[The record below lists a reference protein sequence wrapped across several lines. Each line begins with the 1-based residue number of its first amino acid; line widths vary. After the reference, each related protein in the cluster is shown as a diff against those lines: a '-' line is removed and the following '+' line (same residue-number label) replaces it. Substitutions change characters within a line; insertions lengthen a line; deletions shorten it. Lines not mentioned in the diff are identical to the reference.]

1 MGKID
6 PLTGLSMDQEN
17 LDPLT
22 GLPMPK
28 STGRR
33 TAFTGF
39 SGMAGDLEPYNKYG
53 VQMSE
58 YTDMDEERAQRQST
72 AEQWRNGLTKAAVT
86 TAGAFSEATVGT
98 LLGLGDYLVDVI
110 GPGEADFDRS
120 MSNNAVGLAFDKIN
134 EDLQTSLPNYYTQ
147 EERDEQG
154 TMGMF
159 GSANFWADK
168 FANGAAYT
176 LGTVA
181 AMAVTGGYG
190 AVGGALRVAGATG
203 KVSKALGAYR
213 AAKAIRGGTQTMEA
227 LRKGATLKNTVS
239 RIGRGAEMLEA
250 GAMMSMAEA
259 AVESRETKKIVEET
273 LTEEAKR
280 RKFAEMQAFALETG
294 NRRILPESW
303 EQVELDTQEI
313 QQIQLQAQEAEGAA
327 FYGNMAVLMPTNLLM
342 FGKMAAGFRS
352 SGVGFRKLAK
362 DAETGVWKEA
372 VENLPKGVKQVA
384 QAGRVA
390 APLGKQA
397 ITEGYQEGMQY
408 AISQG
413 VSDYELRKL
422 KDSGSGDL
430 VSSLMNAGALKA
442 LKESAPDVASRASK
456 SLTDPEAREQVII
469 GAMVGLLGGGR
480 SALKEYRAKKDN
492 TKKVLEFVNSETF
505 NNLAIKSE
513 NVNAG
518 METVRRMIEADK
530 NGDKALYERLQKE
543 LITEQVL
550 TSLKL
555 GSMDM
560 FRERW
565 NDLRSLSEAEFK
577 EAVGIDESYEFT
589 KEYGKDQIID
599 GILKYADKVEEGY
612 KLVNDLYNYREA
624 PRTMGLPRLLM
635 GKERRQQED
644 ERLSDFEIYKD
655 FLIHNYARMET
666 IDEDI
671 LKVLDDLVKA
681 VPNMKGDLR
690 KRIRDYRR
698 HRLGEINI
706 DSEGNEKLGMPKNS
720 YMPQLLEKILKEVSE
735 EVERSRNDEGG
746 LKAEDGLTKVNTLK
760 DLIRDRDSLVLAYKN
775 LQKSPKE
782 RDLFISRTKA
792 KKKAAA
798 QAKIDES
805 VDKVIQETE
814 LPSEL
819 IAQAKALKEAEVSPE
834 AYQKLKD
841 EIQKRRDAIDDATL
855 RFKKMKKSE
864 VEALEGLSKLE
875 EAARK
880 EHLATRT
887 QEEPEEVD
895 VQEDAKKRAEEARK
909 RNERLKQQREEAAR
923 KARSQQPPQQGPP
936 APQPPQ
942 GPEEGAPAPES
953 GQTLAGLAAQAQSSN
968 DNKTVSMNENKE
980 GEFKTTS
987 KTNSEGKV
995 TNRVVVD
1002 DFGNPVESD
1011 MATSDKVDGK
1021 PVITDRELLQSPD
1034 VAVGTEVELRVI
1046 ETDWWVSNRNRPDV
1060 RDKVLEEIPIFVFVD
1075 GKAVAKLKGGNTTL
1089 RQAVVNEYLAAQKE
1103 NREPKKITTTI
1114 KDKNANIQI
1123 SAVDDTGRTY
1133 LSNPFEVFGDTP
1145 VGVVTFSMDTS
1156 NNKKLTIGNT
1166 KKKLSDAEMQE
1177 IEDQIVSNSSSL
1189 NRLTYGQVVFLFKD
1203 PNGMWR
1209 FNVGYTAPLNESE
1222 MQRAFEM
1229 LQNIKSQD
1237 VYEELV
1243 DLVGFNSDVFEARME
1258 GDNFILV
1265 STNYTKAG
1273 DRTIQFTAPEYL
1285 YSEPERRTEKN
1296 PNPKRES
1303 RLVSVSGEVL
1313 KMLAEAEAS
1322 NGITREI
1329 IEKVL
1334 ADKASY
1340 GNLIKIQDADGKFQ
1354 GVGFNFF
1361 KQRQDLA
1368 EQLIKD
1374 IPNLVRQAVAKKRRQ
1389 VSVGALTT
1397 DSQYFQSISNEE
1409 RAFTDQQRADFA
1421 GREGVIGTTAVNRG
1435 GGIMRDVELNLSGAY
1450 SIDGKKVESTAKP
1463 AAPLQRGN
1471 NRVQTK
1477 TTATPKNSPPRPSA
1491 PSTPQGPAGPQGPP
1505 TGPPGPPPGT
1515 KLRDGSVVL
1524 EDGKLRRPNGEIVD
1538 LKSRKTVNDEQ
1549 GSTSHQNETPSPAG
1563 TATLETAPVDDNP
1576 LAFFEEDKES
1586 SNKEALKE
1594 AESGEQG
1601 ISAAEIESIKQQL
1614 DAMLPDPDAGFEDP
1628 VEMMEAIQMVEA
1640 SPEYQRLLNMLP
1652 PSERPKSSFGTDE
1665 FLENEDLPIVQKL
1678 GIQVGDELTFTYNG
1692 GSREGQKRTVRVS
1705 QLLPDG
1711 KSIVS
1716 WDTSIN
1722 EERQYNL
1729 EKAADDL
1736 TIYRPGSDVP
1746 FRLVEGSTRESIS
1759 ESEAKAWLK
1768 ARGIPVE
1775 FYETA
1780 KQVGSGVAH
1789 GYMKNAAVYL
1799 WKNAEV
1805 GTEYHEAF
1813 HYMFRMM
1820 LTDAQREG
1828 LYGEARTKYALPNAS
1843 ELELEEAMAEDF
1855 RDYVFTAEATAKTLP
1870 GKIRKFFK
1878 DIWNYI
1884 KAIFSNRIAVD
1895 QFFSLIESN
1904 RVPAKLE
1911 RSAERFANTTAYRVV
1926 DTALTADMKLYKSAL
1941 DTMSSLVIQKINQ
1954 EILDK
1959 EDLEYGEDLQL
1970 LNSLLGKN
1978 SEDRGY
1984 VAEFFLRHSIRQKNG
1999 DVISETAFETYKR
2012 FVNDHSKL
2020 TGQELQDAYK
2030 KLVAFMKMNNLEP
2043 GIPINS
2049 DSLPEGTKALSPQAQ
2064 KKMAQHFYT
2073 FYNQWF
2079 DVVEERTGNVDRYG
2093 WREAVLEDI
2102 EKYGYKIKTKE
2113 ELVGEFENEEEDGNY
2128 NAEEVEY
2135 DKIYSISHFENDPS
2149 NKISQEAKR
2158 LFGKMIRKEPNAFGF
2173 NTYADIAT
2181 TYKAAVHATIGLE
2194 TWPQMVEAINKQ
2206 AQIFEDLVP
2215 VAEYLLNDVTKQ
2227 EAGMLRSLF
2236 TQDYTEHRFLLETYE
2251 ETGTSVRLIGSDR
2264 RTGTIA
2270 YMQQWKNEAVQIE
2283 LERPAAL
2290 FKFEDDVFVFNN
2302 NTLEDDKT
2310 RLQHLTEALQNL
2322 YAAETIEEKGSALSD
2337 VLWYM
2342 SMSFGQ
2348 NKDMS
2353 RARVIEYMNENPADI
2368 QLFQTQVENLLKK
2381 AVKVKM
2387 EGGKID
2393 SIELP
2398 DRPVNF
2404 FESESTTVKAIANRA
2419 AVYRLP
2425 VAMSFISG
2433 RGKSIYPYNTGSHF
2447 NHLLN
2452 ELSRGTESELFKKFQ
2467 EDESFHAYGN
2477 QEYQSYLYQMLESG
2491 QATIETFSLDTI
2503 RDEDNDRN
2511 NDYTEI
2517 ATRESLLMRFNTYFN
2532 TSSPDYAYYPISIQ
2546 ESRGRI
2552 DFIKMPKFHRK
2563 NSLQK
2568 AGVKAQTK
2576 QQIIEN
2582 IIVRDLIK
2590 LHHDPS
2596 LANNLGNGFHLSGI
2610 EDTELKSGLKLSE
2623 EIKNALKYG
2632 RNSQRKDVFEEISRQ
2647 AKAYLEGTFQ
2657 EHVKELNEQVTQFN
2671 LIQAKKTDKTQQ
2683 AKDTNSTKKV
2693 RVGKVISGGQTGA
2706 DRIGLEIAKE
2716 LGIATGGI
2724 APKGY
2729 KTESGNDPSL
2739 KDFGLTES
2747 NSDSY
2752 AMRTEKNV
2760 LLSNATVLF
2769 GDMSS
2774 PGSKQTIKYLKK
2786 YKKPYIENPTQEE
2799 LAEFLAVNNVST
2811 LNVAGNRGSK
2821 FSEAQADIAK
2831 DVLKGALTSTTEY
2844 AQKNNAEQEVQKKA
2858 DKTTSR
2864 LDKDGIAM
2872 FSSQRNMVENFHFDS
2887 LVARIEMSQLL
2898 RGGATQSA
2906 SVAKFFKRMG
2916 LVNTPGTRMMLK
2928 GEFQADPTYG
2938 FLKRVQQAVIN
2949 PIRIADEVHEQIADR
2964 IEKAAETRFLEIETS
2979 RIEGKYANRE
2989 LLDKEKK
2996 EKQKEITAA
3005 KKKAKQDA
3013 KQLAA
3018 QYRIDNLAADHTD
3031 GQAYVSPWFHR
3042 GVMMGLGQWQKSD
3055 EAWFQE
3061 FLKGGEWKAKYTPN
3075 YKFYYENLKMVD
3087 GQLKPEMD
3095 KNSYVVLTPELVKGN
3110 ELLSNMYDRMMA
3122 RGKYAN
3128 MGRVDLINTTSAK
3141 KGYKTPALTVDSNNT
3156 DFSELVIS
3164 EQDGSKFLIP
3174 QVINK
3179 SEEYLTKMNR
3189 QIRKNI
3195 ISAVDRAATYTVAG
3209 ETMTGQEL
3217 LDEYHSLVEEAIVRE
3232 NKKLLKDLGYDKMK
3246 ANPNDVEARLNF
3258 LKNIRDVILRNA
3270 ARDGKLDSNM
3280 QKQLKIVEGDIVD
3293 FAIPMAFPAYQRRYQ
3308 NLLFSLFKNNVHRLD
3323 MPGKELVQVASSGKF
3338 SITLDGKTEVRELRH
3353 IDVDTKTGNLK
3364 YAEVIV
3370 SEDML
3375 EELGLKLG
3383 ETGIAYRIPHQGYSS
3398 TVPIRI
3404 VGVLPRSYAKT
3415 IIVPGNITIQTGSDF
3430 DIDKLFVMLRNMRNK
3445 SRSQEIRNRLLDI
3458 MEGVTLNKTHMLDT
3472 LKPLTEETL
3481 NELSR
3486 RKGIKNEVAQKYT
3499 FDHPMLELVVEANFK
3514 SSAVLVGTFAN
3525 GLAGFS
3531 VAVHGGSSNSIQ
3543 QRGLGVHSTKTFNV
3557 VKDGQTFILDRIQL
3571 TSKMTKR
3578 LANAGMTESLSAA
3591 LDAGGNEELMH
3602 LSLNENK
3609 HTAPAKL
3616 YLQSIGMDEETIIY
3630 LMTQP
3635 NVRRYVEQMDSTGFD
3650 SRQVLLEIG
3659 APLGLTKF
3667 ELNYIK
3673 NNNAEKS
3680 KAAYI
3685 NFDELKEVVENED
3698 YTSAAAKEY
3707 FKAFVKALYAGNDL
3721 VDIYKGI
3728 TPDTADGMGDLAQI
3742 QAYIGTVDRLRRK
3755 GDKALVSWDR
3765 IDGILN
3771 GDAYPLS
3778 RAYYQAIKSS
3788 LEVAGELFLGGNI
3801 SVKNFKDLLMDTTG
3815 KTLLTEQEHR
3825 FIDRMLFYYMLTKEG
3840 SPMGELLKKSD
3851 VEFSLTNTSKSL
3863 ASRILEMMEQI
3874 PALKNNTFLLKVAE
3888 PSNVSDGRTRV
3899 KGLSIDTVEK
3909 MTPELK
3915 EAMIDGF
3922 YKLLFQPETYTAIEK
3937 DQKRIQ
3943 NLGKILVTNAMVTTG
3958 LAPTYGAY
3966 FDAIPAD
3973 FFTSFE
3979 VDGVTP
3985 AEFFRKE
3992 FNNAKSDPNYFYDFM
4007 IDFVRNFGT
4016 RTMNGRPLIPRLN
4029 AKLFLVEDEGN
4040 TFAPRKPLKTEPAL
4054 FATFYDKRKD
4064 LDRTR
4069 VFMWDGYAYREL
4081 NQMGI
4086 GGQIIELN
4094 LRNTDGSIMD
4104 QSMWSSGRGRRAK
4117 IQITKNGKTKTKLA
4131 FIDTRQGFV
4140 KINPAMQTAIQKA
4153 GELVSIRAEE
4163 EQKLDCKY

>member
-98 LLGLGDYLVDVI
+98 LLGLGDYLVDLV

-342 FGKMAAGFRS
+342 FGKMAAGFRGGQA
-352 SGVGFRKLAK
+352 GVRKLTK
-362 DAETGVWKEA
+362 DAEKGVYKEF
-372 VENLPKGVKQVA
+372 VETLPKGVKQVA
-384 QAGRVA
+384 QAGRFAV
-390 APLGKQA
+390 PLAKQG

-413 VSDYELRKL
+413 ASDYELRKF
-422 KDSGSGDL
+422 KDSGSGEL
-430 VSSLMNAGALKA
+430 VSSLMNAGALRA
-442 LKESAPDVASRASK
+442 LKESAPDIASRASK

-469 GAMVGLLGGGR
+469 GAMVGILGGGR
-480 SALKEYRAKKDN
+480 STLKEYQAKKKN
-492 TKKVLEFVNSETF
+492 TKDVLSFVNSETF
-505 NNLAIKSE
+505 TNLAIKAE

-518 METVRRMIEADK
+518 METVRRMMEAEK
-530 NGDKALYERLQKE
+530 SGNKALFERLQKE
-543 LITEQVL
+543 LITNQAL
-550 TSLKL
+550 FHIKT
-555 GSMDM
+555 GSMDL

-565 NDLRSLSEAEFK
+565 NDLRQLSDEEFK
-577 EAVGIDESYEFT
+577 TAVGIDTEFEFT
-589 KEYGKDQIID
+589 EKYGKDQIID
-599 GILKYADKVEEGY
+599 GILNHADKVEEGY
-612 KLVNDLYNYREA
+612 KLVNKLYDYTDP
-624 PRTMGLPRLLM
+624 PRTTGLPRLIM
-635 GKERRQQED
+635 GKQAAQEED
-644 ERLSDFEIYKD
+644 ERLRDLEIYKN
-655 FLIHNYARMET
+655 FLIHNYSRMESV
-666 IDEDI
+666 DEDI
-671 LKVLDDLVKA
+671 LKSLDDLTQA
-681 VPNMKGDLR
+681 IPGMSNSLI
-690 KRIRDYRR
+690 KRIKDYRR
-698 HRLGEINI
+698 EKLADIDI
-706 DSEGNEKLGMPKNS
+706 DSEGKEKLTAPKDE
-720 YMPQLLEKILKEVSE
+720 YMSTLLNEIYEEADKEVKRSGSENGLKTADAIEKIETL
-735 EVERSRNDEGG
+735 RS
-746 LKAEDGLTKVNTLK
+746 
-760 DLIRDRDSLVLAYKN
+760 LIRDRDSLVLAYKN

-792 KKKAAA
+792 KERAEKQK
-798 QAKIDES
+798 KIDES
-805 VDKVIQETE
+805 VDKVIAETN

-819 IAQAKALKEAEVSPE
+819 EAQKAALKEAGISDKAKE
-834 AYQKLKD
+834 KLEN
-841 EIQKRRDAIDDATL
+841 EIQERKNAISDANL

-880 EHLATRT
+880 EHLSRRT

-895 VQEDAKKRAEEARK
+895 VQEDAQRRAKEALKR
-909 RNERLKQQREEAAR
+909 QREEAAR
-923 KARSQQPPQQGPP
+923 KSQQGPP
-936 APQPPQ
+936 PPSGPAAPQPPQ
-942 GPEEGAPAPES
+942 GPEGPPSSEQ
-953 GQTLAGLAAQAQSSN
+953 GQTLAGLAGQAGSTESA
-968 DNKTVSMNENKE
+968 DNKTVSMNADKV
-980 GEFKTTS
+980 GEFQTTPV
-987 KTNSEGKV
+987 TNSQGKV

-1021 PVITDRELLQSPD
+1021 PVITDRELLQSSD
-1034 VAVGTEVELRVI
+1034 VAVGTEVELRVV
-1046 ETDWWVSNRNRPDV
+1046 ETDWWVSNRSRPDM
-1060 RDKVLEEIPIFVFVD
+1060 RDKVVQEAPVFVFVE
-1075 GKAVAKLKGGNTTL
+1075 GKAVAKLKAGNTAL
-1089 RQAVVNEYLAAQKE
+1089 RKAVVEEHLAAKEE
-1103 NREPKKITTTI
+1103 NREPKKITTKI
-1114 KDKNANIQI
+1114 KEKNANIQI
-1123 SAVDDTGRTY
+1123 SAVDSTGRIY

-1145 VGVVTFSMDTS
+1145 VGVVTFSMKTG
-1156 NNKKLTIGNT
+1156 NNKVLRIGNT
-1166 KKKLSDAEMQE
+1166 KNKVSEQEMKE
-1177 IEDQIVSNSSSL
+1177 IGSQIIANTDLL
-1189 NRLTYGQVVFLFKD
+1189 NNLTYGQVVFLFKD
-1203 PNGMWR
+1203 PNGKWR
-1209 FNVGYTAPLNESE
+1209 FNVAYTAPLNESE
-1222 MQRAFEM
+1222 MQQAFQM

-1237 VYEELV
+1237 VYEELL

-1258 GDNFILV
+1258 GDNFLFV
-1265 STNYTKAG
+1265 SPDYTRAG

-1285 YSEPERRTEKN
+1285 YSEPEQRTEKN

-1313 KMLAEAEAS
+1313 RKLAEAEAK
-1322 NGITREI
+1322 GEI
-1329 IEKVL
+1329 SAELIL
-1334 ADKASY
+1334 QIIQDKPSY
-1340 GNLIKIQDADGKFQ
+1340 GNLIKMQDEDGKFQ

-1389 VSVGALTT
+1389 VSIGALTT
-1397 DSQYFQSISNEE
+1397 DTQYFQQISNAE
-1409 RAFTDQQRADFA
+1409 RQFTDEQRADFA
-1421 GREGVIGTTAVNRG
+1421 GREGVIGTTALNRG
-1435 GGIMRDVELNLSGAY
+1435 GGIMRDVELDLSSAY
-1450 SIDGKKVESTAKP
+1450 SVDGKQIQSDRKP
-1463 AAPLQRGN
+1463 AAPLERTKEK
-1471 NRVQTK
+1471 VQSK
-1477 TTATPKNSPPRPSA
+1477 TTANAGAPKA
-1491 PSTPQGPAGPQGPP
+1491 PK
-1505 TGPPGPPPGT
+1505 PPGPPQ
-1515 KLRDGSVVL
+1515 RDKFADGPPAGATVLTTL
-1524 EDGKLRRPNGEIVD
+1524 EDLNRFSRGEAVPTVGQNGEVIDPNAVPKEPQPTGNSIED
-1538 LKSRKTVNDEQ
+1538 KQ
-1549 GSTSHQNETPSPAG
+1549 GSTDHQGDIASPG
-1563 TATLETAPVDDNP
+1563 QDLNLESGPVDDNP
-1576 LAFFEEDKES
+1576 
-1586 SNKEALKE
+1586 
-1594 AESGEQG
+1594 
-1601 ISAAEIESIKQQL
+1601 
-1614 DAMLPDPDAGFEDP
+1614 
-1628 VEMMEAIQMVEA
+1628 
-1640 SPEYQRLLNMLP
+1640 
-1652 PSERPKSSFGTDE
+1652 
-1665 FLENEDLPIVQKL
+1665 
-1678 GIQVGDELTFTYNG
+1678 
-1692 GSREGQKRTVRVS
+1692 
-1705 QLLPDG
+1705 
-1711 KSIVS
+1711 
-1716 WDTSIN
+1716 
-1722 EERQYNL
+1722 
-1729 EKAADDL
+1729 
-1736 TIYRPGSDVP
+1736 
-1746 FRLVEGSTRESIS
+1746 FRLVQDEGGTYEPIS
-1759 ESEAKAWLK
+1759 EKQAVAWLK

-1775 FYETA
+1775 FYDLA
-1780 KQVGSGVAH
+1780 KRVGNGVAH

-1799 WKNAEV
+1799 WKNAEI

-1828 LYGEARTKYALPNAS
+1828 LYAEARSKYALPNAS

-1904 RVPAKLE
+1904 RVPAKFE
-1911 RSAERFANTTAYRVV
+1911 RSAERFADTTAYRIV
-1926 DTALTADMKLYKSAL
+1926 DTNLTADMRLYKSAL
-1941 DTMSSLVIQKINQ
+1941 DTMSSLTIQKIN
-1954 EILDK
+1954 EMILENDELK
-1959 EDLEYGEDLQL
+1959 YGEDLYI
-1970 LNSLLGKN
+1970 LNSMLGKN

-1984 VAEFFLRHSIRQKNG
+1984 IAEYFLRNSIREKNG
-1999 DVISETAFETYKR
+1999 DAISEELFEMYR
-2012 FVNDHSKL
+2012 QLVNSHSGLFGK
-2020 TGQELQDAYK
+2020 ELQAEYK
-2030 KLVAFMKMNNLEP
+2030 KLGEFLRYHNLES
-2043 GIPINS
+2043 GIPFNS
-2049 DSLPEGTKALSPQAQ
+2049 LEIPEGVRMLSPAAQ
-2064 KKMAQHFYT
+2064 KKMGQHFYT

-2079 DVVEERTGNVDRYG
+2079 DVVDDRTGNVDKYG
-2093 WREAVLEDI
+2093 WREAVIEDI
-2102 EKYGYKIKTKE
+2102 EKYGYKISTRE
-2113 ELVGEFENEEEDGNY
+2113 ELVAEMDNEEEDGNY
-2128 NAEEVEY
+2128 NAQEVEY
-2135 DKIYSISHFENDPS
+2135 DKIYAVSHFENDPS
-2149 NKISQEAKR
+2149 NKISQEVKR

-2194 TWPQMVEAINKQ
+2194 NWNDMVQSINKQ
-2206 AQIFEDLVP
+2206 AEIFSELVP
-2215 VAEYLLNDVTKQ
+2215 IAEYLNTEATKQ

-2236 TQDYTEHRFLLETYE
+2236 TQDYSQHRFLLETYE
-2251 ETGTSVRLIGSDR
+2251 ETGTSVKLIGSDR

-2290 FKFEDDVFVFNN
+2290 FKFENDVLVFNN
-2302 NTLEDDKT
+2302 NTLEDGKT
-2310 RLQHLTEALQNL
+2310 RLEHLTDALRNL
-2322 YAAETIEEKGSALSD
+2322 YAAENVVEKGSALSD

-2342 SMSFGQ
+2342 SMSFGN

-2353 RARVIEYMNENPADI
+2353 RTRVIEYMRENPSDI
-2368 QLFQTQVENLLKK
+2368 QVFQNQVENLLKK
-2381 AVKVKM
+2381 AVKAKM
-2387 EGGKID
+2387 EGGRID
-2393 SIELP
+2393 SIEIS

-2404 FESESTTVKAIANRA
+2404 FESESTTVKAIADRA

-2433 RGKSIYPYNTGSHF
+2433 RGKSIYPYNAGSHF

-2467 EDESFHAYGN
+2467 EDESFNAFGKE
-2477 QEYQSYLYQMLESG
+2477 EYQSYLYQMLQAGE
-2491 QATIETFSLDTI
+2491 ATIETFTLDTI
-2503 RDEDNDRN
+2503 RDEDNERN

-2563 NSLQK
+2563 GALRN
-2568 AGVKAQTK
+2568 AGIKAQTK

-2582 IIVRDLIK
+2582 IIIRDLIK
-2590 LHHDPS
+2590 LHYDPS

-2610 EDTELKSGLKLSE
+2610 VDSEVGGLSLS
-2623 EIKNALKYG
+2623 KDVVNAIKYG
-2632 RNSQRKDVFEEISRQ
+2632 REDSERKAWFAEVSRQ
-2647 AKAYLEGTFQ
+2647 AKEYLDTTFK
-2657 EHVKELNEQVTQFN
+2657 EHVKELNDEVTAFS
-2671 LIQAKKTDKTQQ
+2671 LI
-2683 AKDTNSTKKV
+2683 
-2693 RVGKVISGGQTGA
+2693 
-2706 DRIGLEIAKE
+2706 
-2716 LGIATGGI
+2716 
-2724 APKGY
+2724 P
-2729 KTESGNDPSL
+2729 
-2739 KDFGLTES
+2739 
-2747 NSDSY
+2747 
-2752 AMRTEKNV
+2752 
-2760 LLSNATVLF
+2760 
-2769 GDMSS
+2769 
-2774 PGSKQTIKYLKK
+2774 
-2786 YKKPYIENPTQEE
+2786 
-2799 LAEFLAVNNVST
+2799 
-2811 LNVAGNRGSK
+2811 
-2821 FSEAQADIAK
+2821 
-2831 DVLKGALTSTTEY
+2831 
-2844 AQKNNAEQEVQKKA
+2844 AQKNVKEGETAKA
-2858 DKTTSR
+2858 DRTKSR
-2864 LDKDGIAM
+2864 LDKDGLSL
-2872 FSSQRNMVENFHFDS
+2872 FSTQRDMVESFHFDT

-2916 LVNTPGTRMMLK
+2916 LVNTPGTRMMLE
-2928 GEFQADPTYG
+2928 GEYQGDRSYG
-2938 FLKRVQQAVIN
+2938 FMKKVMQAVIN
-2949 PIRIADEVHEQIADR
+2949 PIRISDEAHEKIANN
-2964 IEKAAETRFLEIETS
+2964 IEKVAEEQFLDISMQSIEAKYAETEMLE
-2979 RIEGKYANRE
+2979 
-2989 LLDKEKK
+2989 KEKVA
-2996 EKQKEITAA
+2996 KQKEIAEA

-3013 KQLAA
+3013 KRLAA
-3018 QYRIDNLAADHTD
+3018 QYRVDNLAADHTD

-3042 GVMMGLGQWQKSD
+3042 GVMMGLGQWADTD
-3055 EAWFQE
+3055 ETWFQE
-3061 FLKGGEWKAKYTPN
+3061 FLTGGEWKAKYTPN
-3075 YKFYYENLKMVD
+3075 YKFYMENLKMVN
-3087 GQLKPEMD
+3087 GQIKPEMD
-3095 KNSYVVLTPELVKGN
+3095 KNSYVVLTPELVRGN

-3122 RGKYAN
+3122 QGKYEG
-3128 MGRVDLINTTSAK
+3128 MGRVDLINTNSAK
-3141 KGYKTPALTVDSNNT
+3141 KGYKSDAISVDSNNP
-3156 DFSELVIS
+3156 DFSNLTVV

-3195 ISAVDRAATYTVAG
+3195 ISAVDRTATYTVDG
-3209 ETMTGQEL
+3209 KTMTGAEV

-3232 NKKLLKDLGYDKMK
+3232 NKKLLKKLGYDKMK
-3246 ANPNDVEARLNF
+3246 ANPNDVDARLNF
-3258 LKNIRDVILRNA
+3258 LKNIRDTILRNA
-3270 ARDGKLDSNM
+3270 SKDGKLDSNM
-3280 QKQLKIVEGDIVD
+3280 QKQLKIVENDIID
-3293 FAIPMAFPAYQRRYQ
+3293 FAVPMAFPAYQRRYQ
-3308 NLLFSLFKNNVHRLD
+3308 NLIFSLFKNNVHRLD

-3353 IDVDTKTGNLK
+3353 IDVDTNTGNLK

-3404 VGVLPRSYAKT
+3404 VGVLPKSYAKT

-3430 DIDKLFVMLRNMRNK
+3430 DIDKLFVMLRNMNDK
-3445 SRSQEIRNRLLDI
+3445 SRTQEIRNRLLDI
-3458 MEGVTLNKTHMLDT
+3458 MEGITLNRKHMLDT

-3481 NELSR
+3481 NELSQ
-3486 RKGIKNEVAQKYT
+3486 RKGIKNDVAQKYT

-3514 SSAVLVGTFAN
+3514 SSAALVGTFAN

-3531 VAVHGGSSNSIQ
+3531 VAVHAGGSNAIQ
-3543 QRGLGVHSTKTFNV
+3543 QRGLGVHSTKAFNV
-3557 VKDGQTFILDRIQL
+3557 VKDGQLFILDRIQL

-3591 LDAGGNEELMH
+3591 LDAGGNEDFMH

-3609 HTAPAKL
+3609 HTASAKL
-3616 YLQSIGMDEETIIY
+3616 YLQSIGMDEETIVY
-3630 LMTQP
+3630 LMAQP
-3635 NVRRYVEQMDSTGFD
+3635 NVRRYVEEMDSSGLP
-3650 SRQVLLEIG
+3650 SRQVLLNVG
-3659 APLGLTKF
+3659 DPLGITKYTF
-3667 ELNYIK
+3667 NYIK
-3673 NNNAEKS
+3673 ANNSEKIS
-3680 KAAYI
+3680 ASEI
-3685 NFDELKEVVENED
+3685 NFDELKEVVESED
-3698 YTSAAAKEY
+3698 FTSPAAKKY
-3707 FKAFVKALYAGNDL
+3707 FIAFAQALSAGNEL
-3721 VDIYKGI
+3721 TDIYKGI

-3742 QAYIGTVDRLRRK
+3742 QSYIGTVDRLRRK

-3765 IDGILN
+3765 VNSVLN

-3778 RAYYQAIKSS
+3778 RAYYQAIQTS
-3788 LEVAGELFLGGNI
+3788 LEVAGELFLGGNQ
-3801 SVKNFKDLLMDTTG
+3801 SVKNFKDLLMDVTG
-3815 KTLLTEQEHR
+3815 KTLITEQEHR
-3825 FIDRMLFYYMLTKEG
+3825 FIDRMLFYHMLTKEG
-3840 SPMGELLKKSD
+3840 SPMGELLKKSQI
-3851 VEFSLTNTSKSL
+3851 ESTLTNTDKSL
-3863 ASRILEMMEQI
+3863 ASRIAQIMEEI
-3874 PALKNNTFLLKVAE
+3874 PALKSNTFLLKVAE
-3888 PSNVSDGRTRV
+3888 PANVSDGRTRV

-3915 EAMIDGF
+3915 EAMINGF
-3922 YKLLFQPETYTAIEK
+3922 YKLLFQPQIYTSVESEQEK
-3937 DQKRIQ
+3937 IQ
-3943 NLGKILVTNAMVTTG
+3943 NLGKFLITNAMVTTG

-3966 FDAIPAD
+3966 FDSIPVD

-3985 AEFFRKE
+3985 AEFLRKE
-3992 FNNAKSDPNYFYDFM
+3992 FDKARKDPQYFADFM
-4007 IDFVRNFGT
+4007 VDFVRNFGT
-4016 RTMNGRPLIPRLN
+4016 RAINGKPLIPRLN
-4029 AKLFLVEDEGN
+4029 AKLFLVENGGD
-4040 TFAPRKPLKTEPAL
+4040 TFVPRRPLKTPPAL
-4054 FATFYDKRKD
+4054 FATFYDKNKD

-4069 VFMWDGYAYREL
+4069 VFMWDGSSYREL
-4081 NQMGI
+4081 HILGI

-4094 LRNTDGSIMD
+4094 LRNRDGTISNT
-4104 QSMWSSGRGRRAK
+4104 SMWASGRGRKAK
-4117 IQITKNGKTKTKLA
+4117 IQVTKNGKTKTKVA
-4131 FIDTRQGFV
+4131 NIDTRKGYLDPGA
-4140 KINPAMQTAIQKA
+4140 NAMALMSQAA
-4153 GELVSIRAEE
+4153 ALASARAEE